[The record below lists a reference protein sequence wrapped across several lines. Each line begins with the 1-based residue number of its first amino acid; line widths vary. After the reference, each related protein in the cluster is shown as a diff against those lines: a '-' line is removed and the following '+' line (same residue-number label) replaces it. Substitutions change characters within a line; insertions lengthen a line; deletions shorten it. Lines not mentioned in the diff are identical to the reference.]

1 MVSPNGEVL
10 ICRKNAKSVEKLSRF
25 SGGIEDAGRNA
36 VPRHAATPH
45 RSKPVREG
53 RRRGRRRRNGFVL
66 AVVHEG
72 IVLHA
77 RLAASKPRRLHG
89 MEEKEETAAKKRRA
103 EDTTG
108 RKRKREK
115 ERRRTDGSGTRLG
128 SARLGSARPQAA
140 RGAGRRARE
149 AGNAAENRLAIA
161 LNRRGTM
168 ILEPAAVARATSEL
182 LVDE

>member
-1 MVSPNGEVL
+1 M
-10 ICRKNAKSVEKLSRF
+10 
-25 SGGIEDAGRNA
+25 
-36 VPRHAATPH
+36 
-45 RSKPVREG
+45 
-53 RRRGRRRRNGFVL
+53 L

-89 MEEKEETAAKKRRA
+89 MEEKEETAAKRRRA
-103 EDTTG
+103 EDTRG
-108 RKRKREK
+108 REK
-115 ERRRTDGSGTRLG
+115 ERKREREEERMEAKRGLARLDSARLG

-140 RGAGRRARE
+140 RGAGRGARE

-168 ILEPAAVARATSEL
+168 ILEPAAAARATSEL
-182 LVDE
+182 LLDE